1 MDNNNFENWGRKLSA
16 LLPESASQMKQDIEK
31 NIKFLVK
38 DAINRMDLVERS
50 ELEEVQSKQT
60 TKLNDLQQRIEELE
74 AQINKTIFLT

>member
-50 ELEEVQSKQT
+50 ELEELQSKQVT
-60 TKLNDLQQRIEELE
+60 ELNDLQQRIEELE
-74 AQINKTIFLT
+74 AQIK

>member
-38 DAINRMDLVERS
+38 DAMNRMDLVERS
-50 ELEEVQSKQT
+50 ELEEFQSKQIT
-60 TKLNDLQQRIEELE
+60 MLNDLQQRIEELE
-74 AQINKTIFLT
+74 AQIK

>member
-1 MDNNNFENWGRKLSA
+1 MDNNNFEDWGRKLSA
-16 LLPESASQMKQDIEK
+16 LLPESASQIKQDIEK

-50 ELEEVQSKQT
+50 ELEELQTKQT

-74 AQINKTIFLT
+74 AQIK

>member
-16 LLPESASQMKQDIEK
+16 LLPESASQIKQDIEK

-50 ELEEVQSKQT
+50 ELDELQSKQV

-74 AQINKTIFLT
+74 AQIK

>member
-1 MDNNNFENWGRKLSA
+1 MDNNNFEDWGRKLSA
-16 LLPESASQMKQDIEK
+16 LLPESASQMKQDMEK

-74 AQINKTIFLT
+74 AQIK

>member
-1 MDNNNFENWGRKLSA
+1 MDNNNFEDWGRKLSA

-38 DAINRMDLVERS
+38 DAINRMDLVKRT
-50 ELEEVQSKQT
+50 ELEELQAKQV

-74 AQINKTIFLT
+74 AQIK

>member
-1 MDNNNFENWGRKLSA
+1 MDNNNFEDWGRKLSA

-50 ELEEVQSKQT
+50 ELEELQSKQVT
-60 TKLNDLQQRIEELE
+60 ELNDLQQCIEELE
-74 AQINKTIFLT
+74 AQIK

>member
-1 MDNNNFENWGRKLSA
+1 MDNNNFEDWGRKLSS

-50 ELEEVQSKQT
+50 ELKELQSKQV

-74 AQINKTIFLT
+74 AQIK

>member
-1 MDNNNFENWGRKLSA
+1 MDNNNFEDWGRKLSA

-50 ELEEVQSKQT
+50 ELEELQSKQV
-60 TKLNDLQQRIEELE
+60 TKLNELQQRIEELE
-74 AQINKTIFLT
+74 AQIK

>member
-1 MDNNNFENWGRKLSA
+1 MDNNNFEDWGRKLSA

-50 ELEEVQSKQT
+50 ELEELQSEQV

-74 AQINKTIFLT
+74 AQIK

>member
-1 MDNNNFENWGRKLSA
+1 MDNNNFEDWGRKLSA

-50 ELEEVQSKQT
+50 ELEELQSKQVT
-60 TKLNDLQQRIEELE
+60 VLNDLQQRIEELE
-74 AQINKTIFLT
+74 AQIK

>member
-16 LLPESASQMKQDIEK
+16 LLPESASQIKQDIEK

-50 ELEEVQSKQT
+50 ELEELQSKQV
-60 TKLNDLQQRIEELE
+60 TKLNDLQQRI
-74 AQINKTIFLT
+74 

>member
-1 MDNNNFENWGRKLSA
+1 MDNNNFEDWGRKLSA

-50 ELEEVQSKQT
+50 ELKELQSKQV

-74 AQINKTIFLT
+74 AQIK

>member
-38 DAINRMDLVERS
+38 DAINRVDLVERS
-50 ELEEVQSKQT
+50 ELEKLQLKQV

-74 AQINKTIFLT
+74 AQIK

>member
-16 LLPESASQMKQDIEK
+16 LLPESASQIKQDIEK

-50 ELEEVQSKQT
+50 ELEELQSKQAT
-60 TKLNDLQQRIEELE
+60 ELNDLQQRIEELE
-74 AQINKTIFLT
+74 AQIK

>member
-74 AQINKTIFLT
+74 TQIK

>member
-1 MDNNNFENWGRKLSA
+1 MDNNNFDDWGRKLSA

-50 ELEEVQSKQT
+50 ELEELQSKQVT
-60 TKLNDLQQRIEELE
+60 ELNDLQQRIEELE
-74 AQINKTIFLT
+74 EQIK

>member
-16 LLPESASQMKQDIEK
+16 LLPESASQIKQDIEK

-50 ELEEVQSKQT
+50 ELEELQSKQVA
-60 TKLNDLQQRIEELE
+60 KLNDLQQRIEELE
-74 AQINKTIFLT
+74 AQIK

>member
-16 LLPESASQMKQDIEK
+16 LLPESASQMKEDIEK
-31 NIKFLVK
+31 NIKSLVK

-50 ELEEVQSKQT
+50 ELEELQSKQV

-74 AQINKTIFLT
+74 AQIK

>member
-16 LLPESASQMKQDIEK
+16 LLPESASQIKQDIEK

-50 ELEEVQSKQT
+50 ELEELQSKQV
-60 TKLNDLQQRIEELE
+60 TKLNDLQQRIEEFE
-74 AQINKTIFLT
+74 AQIK

>member
-1 MDNNNFENWGRKLSA
+1 MDNNNFEDWGRKLSA

-38 DAINRMDLVERS
+38 DAINRMDLVKRS
-50 ELEEVQSKQT
+50 ELEKLQAKQV

-74 AQINKTIFLT
+74 AQIK

>member
-16 LLPESASQMKQDIEK
+16 LLPESASQMKEDIEK

-50 ELEEVQSKQT
+50 ELEEIQSKQL
-60 TKLNDLQQRIEELE
+60 TKLKDLQQRIKELE
-74 AQINKTIFLT
+74 AQIK

>member
-16 LLPESASQMKQDIEK
+16 LLPESASQMKEDIEK

-50 ELEEVQSKQT
+50 ELEELQSKQV

-74 AQINKTIFLT
+74 AQIK

>member
-38 DAINRMDLVERS
+38 DAMNRMDLVERS
-50 ELEEVQSKQT
+50 ELEELQLKQVA
-60 TKLNDLQQRIEELE
+60 KLNDLQQRIEELE
-74 AQINKTIFLT
+74 AQIK